1 MNIMLNK
8 QRGNMYKFATHTW
21 NPIRGKCSHD
31 CSYCSIK
38 GIAKRFNRPQK
49 PIRLVEKELNTKLG
63 KGNFIFVGSSTDMF
77 ADSVHYNLIVQVLK
91 VCKKYPDNKYLFQT
105 KNPKRL
111 KDFTFLF
118 PKNSIMGITLE
129 TNRNY
134 DLGNAPPIMNR
145 VRHFSSLRWEHKMI
159 TIEPIVDFDLNLF
172 VIMIKEIEP
181 EWVNIGADSK
191 GHNLSEP
198 SKEKILALVD
208 ELKEFTEV
216 KIKPNLKRIVGEHYG

>member
-1 MNIMLNK
+1 MVVDKDNIINLMKQNGMVKSDLN
-8 QRGNMYKFATHTW
+8 GLLSELDDM
-21 NPIRGKCSHD
+21 P
-31 CSYCSIK
+31 
-38 GIAKRFNRPQK
+38 
-49 PIRLVEKELNTKLG
+49 KE
-63 KGNFIFVGSSTDMF
+63 F
-77 ADSVHYNLIVQVLK
+77 
-91 VCKKYPDNKYLFQT
+91 KKYPDNKYLFQT